1 MSWLSEN
8 AAPPGSASTELPER
22 RPLVDGRRH
31 AAAEVGWKARAVDD
45 ALAAQ
50 ASGRGEVGEPGVGL
64 SSGAWYGLEPL
75 FDAVRAGTRELTE
88 AGRGQVSPAELA
100 GETVALDDPAEGPD
114 YNAAVLGAFAAAG
127 VTPRTR
133 VGLTV
138 RSAIH
143 SSHRDLHLLAVAPR
157 VTFPLDLL
165 WQDERPAIAA
175 VAAIAAEVTRRE
187 GWLAP

>member
-1 MSWLSEN
+1 M
-8 AAPPGSASTELPER
+8 
-22 RPLVDGRRH
+22 DGRRH

-75 FDAVRAGTRELTE
+75 FDAVRERHPGLRLHVRQQSARPLLDEVRAGTLELTE
-88 AGRGQVSPAELA
+88 AGGGQVALAELA